1 MQYQYWS
8 KKELPQ
14 GQEKWQPFKDG
25 TEVMEG
31 STKPSRKHE
40 GHLMCSDVFWC
51 VAIKTSFP
59 QVWPTC
65 MINSP
70 LWRFPTSLANFV
82 CSLVTSAQTPPSHKE
97 KGLVTSAQT
106 PPSHEEKGLVT
117 IEWFLGC
124 TKSEVLILNKHW
136 LPACMIFHW
145 FMHTLDVAL
154 FHWLVQNSRTLT
166 RHNQESLSSHQTL
179 FLVRGWGLETG

>member
-106 PPSHEEKGLVT
+106 PTLSRGKRSGDYWVISWLYQVRSIDFEQALITCLHDISLVYAHAWCGT
-117 IEWFLGC
+117 ISL
-124 TKSEVLILNKHW
+124 
-136 LPACMIFHW
+136 ACPKLKNVDSTQPRI
-145 FMHTLDVAL
+145 A
-154 FHWLVQNSRTLT
+154 Q
-166 RHNQESLSSHQTL
+166 
-179 FLVRGWGLETG
+179 